1 MLSCRMDVALHQTNR
16 AVTQDRRQR
25 GKVDPCL
32 RETGCESVAEV
43 VKDEREYHSGC
54 CPCCANSVMRPVHS
68 CDVLA
73 RITRR
78 RKNPFGITRH
88 PLGQNCSALTRQVKS
103 ASRRR

>member
-43 VKDEREYHSGC
+43 VKDEREY
-54 CPCCANSVMRPVHS
+54 PTPN
-68 CDVLA
+68 A
-73 RITRR
+73 RGISHLQRTR
-78 RKNPFGITRH
+78 
-88 PLGQNCSALTRQVKS
+88 A
-103 ASRRR
+103 